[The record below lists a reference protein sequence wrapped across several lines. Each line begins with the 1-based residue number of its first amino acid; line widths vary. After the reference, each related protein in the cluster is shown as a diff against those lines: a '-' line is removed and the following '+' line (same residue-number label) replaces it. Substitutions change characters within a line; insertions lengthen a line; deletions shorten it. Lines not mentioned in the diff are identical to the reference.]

1 MRRYEQVKI
10 TEISIKNFRSI
21 VNMNIDVEQL
31 NMFVGL
37 NDVGKSN
44 VLKAL
49 NLFFNNE
56 TDYNEKFAFESDFSQ
71 LFPQKSKKAKE
82 IVIKI
87 IFEVP
92 QNYKGHGE

>member
-21 VNMNIDVEQL
+21 VNMNI
-31 NMFVGL
+31 
-37 NDVGKSN
+37 DVGKSN

-92 QNYKGHGE
+92 QIYKGMVSMSGKNDGEKMA